1 MEAKAMAKELEDNFT
16 LLEINKEEL
25 ISLFDRKAKVQI
37 EHIEKL
43 TKEQSKTLN
52 AINEELNYLN
62 LHYRLL
68 LEVIKEFNIK
78 DVDRIEALK
87 SRLPLELLNTRHK
100 PNSPQAVRR
109 FYLCNAVYHN
119 LLMDREKAQGYF
131 LQAAEWWDQFE
142 ELKEEEFHRYIN
154 DVSNLVNICNQMERY
169 FPIAKI
175 WLEKLKKEK
184 TGKSFH
190 NQKNIFLRLSISN
203 LLHLLNQND
212 FNGAKKLLPEIIE
225 GLNKFGLKKSIVLAG
240 NIATVYFLVEDYA
253 NCAKWSDFIIKN
265 RKLNEREDIQRI
277 VRLYKVASD
286 FELGDIER
294 AEADIRS
301 TNRFYKQAGLKN
313 NDFENVVL
321 NNHFKKIFTS
331 SVSES
336 RATIRELKNYLQF
349 LKIQPESE
357 NTLGIEEL
365 LIWADKK
372 MLNS

>member
-1 MEAKAMAKELEDNFT
+1 
-16 LLEINKEEL
+16 
-25 ISLFDRKAKVQI
+25 
-37 EHIEKL
+37 
-43 TKEQSKTLN
+43 
-52 AINEELNYLN
+52 
-62 LHYRLL
+62 
-68 LEVIKEFNIK
+68 
-78 DVDRIEALK
+78 
-87 SRLPLELLNTRHK
+87 
-100 PNSPQAVRR
+100 
-109 FYLCNAVYHN
+109 
-119 LLMDREKAQGYF
+119 
-131 LQAAEWWDQFE
+131 
-142 ELKEEEFHRYIN
+142 
-154 DVSNLVNICNQMERY
+154 MERY